1 MTHIDIP
8 IENKSLEAYN
18 LTVADFHTYFVKQ
31 AANDNAA
38 PVWVHNACQAAVDI
52 ANGHAYDKHIL
63 NKNEFPG
70 YEFRTRSQFADFID
84 SIISKPTQSGQLTGG
99 RAYYYDAGSD
109 AIVITNPKAPDG
121 GTVFRIDP
129 TKFPNPQDYIN
140 RLK

>member
-84 SIISKPTQSGQLTGG
+84 SIISKPTQSGQLTGEG
-99 RAYYYDAGSD
+99 L
-109 AIVITNPKAPDG
+109 IIMM
-121 GTVFRIDP
+121 
-129 TKFPNPQDYIN
+129 QD
-140 RLK
+140 RVQS